1 MDIHDKYNDWHT
13 ATSSFFVNP
22 LDFQW
27 YQTTLKLMP
36 DLNGLEVLE
45 IGCGSG
51 AFSQLLLKKFPSI
64 KLTAID
70 FSEVAIETAK
80 KAGHGIQFA
89 VGDAEKL
96 DFPDQSFDFIFSCEV
111 LEHLSHPVNMTK
123 EIYRLLKPG
132 KKFILTTENYL
143 NGMMLM
149 WLKFW
154 ILKKPF
160 DSGSGEQ
167 PHENFFLFFGVAS
180 IIRKG
185 GLKITH
191 TESNHFQWL
200 MLPGLDPKR
209 LCTLDFK
216 SSFLKKLF
224 KPFGRHYTFCGYR
237 P

>member
-1 MDIHDKYNDWHT
+1 MDIQNKYNEWHS
-13 ATSSFFVNP
+13 ATDEFFLNP

-27 YQTTLKLMP
+27 YQTTLRLMP
-36 DLNGLEVLE
+36 DLNGLKVLE

-64 KLTAID
+64 QLTAID

-80 KAGHGIQFA
+80 KSGAGIQFA
-89 VGDAEKL
+89 VGDAEQL
-96 DFPDQSFDFIFSCEV
+96 NFPDQSFDFIFSCET
-111 LEHLSHPVNMTK
+111 LEHLVHPVKMTK

-149 WLKFW
+149 WLKSW
-154 ILKKPF
+154 ILKKPY

-200 MLPGLDPKR
+200 MLPKVDPQK
-209 LCTLDFK
+209 LCTQDFK
-216 SSFLKKLF
+216 SPFLKKLF
-224 KPFGRHYTFCGYR
+224 RPFGRHYTYCGIR